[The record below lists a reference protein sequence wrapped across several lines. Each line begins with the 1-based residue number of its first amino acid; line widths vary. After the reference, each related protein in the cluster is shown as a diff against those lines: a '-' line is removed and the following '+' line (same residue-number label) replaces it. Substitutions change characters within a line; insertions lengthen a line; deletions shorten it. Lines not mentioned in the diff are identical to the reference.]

1 MAVITIRNLE
11 DSVKRKL
18 RIRAASHNHSMEEEA
33 RLILRETLKDRDE
46 QGGLGTLIHKRF
58 MEAGGIELAE
68 PVRAQAPRK
77 ADFRE

>member
-11 DSVKRKL
+11 DSVKKKL
-18 RIRAASHNHSMEEEA
+18 RIRAASHDRSMEEEA
-33 RLILRETLKDRDE
+33 RIILRETLEDRDE

-58 MEAGGIELAE
+58 VEAGGIDLAE
-68 PVRAQAPRK
+68 PVRVQSPRK